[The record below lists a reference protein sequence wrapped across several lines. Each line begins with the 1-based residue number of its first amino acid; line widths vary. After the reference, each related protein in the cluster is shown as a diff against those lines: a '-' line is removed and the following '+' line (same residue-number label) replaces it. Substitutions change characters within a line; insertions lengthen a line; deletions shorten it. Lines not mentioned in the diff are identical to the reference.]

1 MDEWAG
7 EWSYD
12 KDWPWGEKVQAEV
25 CVCCGGAVQGG

>member
-12 KDWPWGEKVQAEV
+12 KDWPWGEKVEVEV
-25 CVCCGGAVQGG
+25 CVCRGGAVQGG